1 MQQRAKFR
9 FEIDDRKVN
18 RLTSRAL
25 KRGLDGVQKEGV
37 SLVKQ
42 ELSKPG
48 SGDLRSNGTPASAPG
63 EPPAVLSGE
72 LRDSTDGE
80 VIRKGLRFVA
90 RVSVNK
96 EYALPLEL
104 GTEKMKPRPFLST
117 VLSKYKNRLMQ
128 AFKISARG

>member
-1 MQQRAKFR
+1 MQQNAKFR
-9 FEIDDRKVN
+9 FEIDDRKVD
-18 RLTSRAL
+18 RLTSRLL

-37 SLVKQ
+37 SLTKQ

-48 SGDLRSNGTPASAPG
+48 SGELRSNGTPASAPG

-80 VIRKGLRFVA
+80 VIRKGRRFVA

-96 EYALPLEL
+96 EYAAPLEL
-104 GTEKMKPRPFLST
+104 GTESIKRRPFLST